1 MSQTQQNNE
10 PHRLRIDEIDF
21 WRGVALIT
29 IFINHFQGNFLSI
42 ATPKNYGFSDSAEAF
57 VFLSG
62 ISAALAYRKY
72 FIAPDFIKGSVALL
86 LRAFRIYA
94 VHIALTIAA
103 ILLYWIASHITNIA
117 EILDVDGRGAIF
129 TSPNAAIAGIL
140 GLTHQLGYFNILPLY
155 ILFLTVS
162 PAIFFIGIKNR
173 TLMLLLSVGIYIYA
187 RMLSL
192 NMPSWPE
199 SGGWYFNPLTWQL
212 LFSLGV
218 YFGLESGKETVKISQ
233 KGYELAMLFTIVA
246 AIIVSNG
253 FGLVPGL
260 VDNIGQYVDWD
271 KTHLGVI
278 RIIDFIALAYVIY
291 ASGITQKIKSSRL
304 YVFAEIIGRN
314 GLLIYCLG
322 SLLSA
327 GGTVIK
333 EAYAL
338 TAGFDILFVAFG
350 IKILHLSATLSERFR
365 SSLASRNEMKIQ
377 LD

>member
-1 MSQTQQNNE
+1 MSQAQSN
-10 PHRLRIDEIDF
+10 HKSSRLRIDEIDF
-21 WRGVALIT
+21 WRGMALIT

-62 ISAALAYRKY
+62 ISAAIAYRKY
-72 FIAPDFIKGSVALL
+72 FISPDFIKGCLVLL
-86 LRAFRIYA
+86 FRTVRVYA
-94 VHIALTIAA
+94 VHIVLTIAA
-103 ILLYWIASHITNIA
+103 ILLYWIASHFTNIA
-117 EILDVDGRGAIF
+117 EILEVDGRGTIFVSPSEAI
-129 TSPNAAIAGIL
+129 TGIL

-155 ILFLTVS
+155 VLFLMFS
-162 PAIFFIGIKNR
+162 PAIFLIGIKNR
-173 TLMLLLSVGIYIYA
+173 TLMLFISLGIYICA
-187 RMLSL
+187 RVMSL

-218 YFGLESGKETVKISQ
+218 YFGLEVGKDKLKISQ
-233 KGYELAMLFTIVA
+233 KAYKLSMLFTIVA

-260 VDNIGQYVDWD
+260 VDKVGQYVDWD
-271 KTHLGVI
+271 KTHLGII
-278 RIIDFIALAYVIY
+278 RIIDFVALAYLIY
-291 ASGITQKIKSSRL
+291 ASGITHKIKRSRL
-304 YVFAEIIGRN
+304 YMFAEIIGRN

-338 TAGFDILFVAFG
+338 TAGFDVLFVAFG
-350 IKILHLSATLSERFR
+350 IKTLYLCATLSEKLEYSFAKRKG
-365 SSLASRNEMKIQ
+365 LKV
-377 LD
+377 